1 MKEGD
6 CNRDVYKLQNT
17 LNYIRGSYPGIPVIK
32 NPSGLFDSDTTKAVK
47 KFQEVF
53 KLSPTGTVNF
63 QTWYMIS
70 YIFIAV
76 SKMTNSIYS

>member
-1 MKEGD
+1 M
-6 CNRDVYKLQNT
+6 DVLTLQNT
-17 LNYIRGSYPGIPVIK
+17 LNYIRISYPGIPAIT
-32 NPSGLFDSDTTKAVK
+32 NPSGLYDEDTTRAVR

-53 KLSPTGTVNF
+53 KLTPTGTVNF

-76 SKMTNSIYS
+76 TKMTNSIYN